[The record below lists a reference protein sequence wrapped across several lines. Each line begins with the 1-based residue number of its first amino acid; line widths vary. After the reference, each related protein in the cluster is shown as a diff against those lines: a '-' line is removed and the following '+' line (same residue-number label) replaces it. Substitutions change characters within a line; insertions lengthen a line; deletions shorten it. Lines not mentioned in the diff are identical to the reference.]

1 MYKVICMLAIVGLC
15 SGCSYAWWNPKV
27 DNALSQRGQLAEQE
41 KQTKALERI
50 AASLESIEK
59 KLKQLVGD

>member
-1 MYKVICMLAIVGLC
+1 MYKIICMLAIVLC
-15 SGCSYAWWNPKV
+15 SGCSNAFWNPNYDK
-27 DNALSQRGQLAEQE
+27 ALSERAQLAENE

-59 KLKQLVGD
+59 SLNK